1 MADPLVEQLRE
12 RYPRVAV
19 THEWLAVPGGSEK
32 VIEAILRLVPHAEIF
47 CSVYDPAPFGELITD
62 RPVHPS
68 FIQKIP
74 KATTQYPKLL
84 PLMDTAFRRFDLSGF
99 DLVISSNHACAKN
112 VRTPAGVPH
121 VCYCHTPMRYAWD
134 PDFLLQEDLGPAAR
148 AIVKPL
154 TAYLRRVDARGAKQ
168 PTLIAANSSFVAQ
181 RVRDWWHRDA
191 EVVHPPVEVERF
203 VTRERRVGPDAPYL
217 VFGRL
222 VPYKRPDAAVE
233 ACRKLGRR
241 LVVAGDGRFMEHVRA
256 AAGDDPNIDIRGR
269 VSDTEA
275 DELMATC
282 RALLFPGVEDFGIV
296 PVEAQAAG
304 MPVIALGEGGARDSV
319 QDGVTGVLYDDPSAD
334 GLAAAI
340 ERFESLALDD
350 AALRAHARDFG
361 PEVFHA
367 RFGALLLQGFD
378 AVSMKRDVAKTT
390 GDR

>member
-1 MADPLVEQLRE
+1 MTDPLVEQLRA
-12 RYPRVAV
+12 RYRRVALI
-19 THEWLAVPGGSEK
+19 HEWLVVPGGSEK

-47 CSVYDPAPFGELITD
+47 CSVYDPAPFDARITD

-68 FIQKIP
+68 FLQRIP
-74 KATTQYPKLL
+74 KATSQYPKLL
-84 PLMDTAFRRFDLSGF
+84 PLMDAAFRRFDLRGF
-99 DLVISSNHACAKN
+99 DLIVSSNHACAKN
-112 VRTPAGVPH
+112 VRTPPGVPH

-154 TAYLRRVDARGAKQ
+154 TAYLRRVDARGAAQ
-168 PTLIAANSSFVAQ
+168 PTAIAANSSFVAR
-181 RVRDWWHRDA
+181 RVRDWWRREA
-191 EVVHPPVEVERF
+191 TVVHPPVDVERF
-203 VTRERRVGPDAPYL
+203 LGRARRVDDDAPYL

-222 VPYKRPDAAVE
+222 VPYKRPDTAVR
-233 ACRKLGRR
+233 ACRRLGRR
-241 LVVAGDGRFMEHVRA
+241 LVVAGDGRFIDHVRE
-256 AAGDDPNIDIRGR
+256 AAGGDPHIELRGR
-269 VSDTEA
+269 VSDAEA
-275 DELMATC
+275 DELFATC

-304 MPVIALGEGGARDSV
+304 MPVIALGRGGARDSV
-319 QDGVTGVLYDDPSAD
+319 RDGVTGVLYDDPSPA

-350 AALRAHARDFG
+350 AALRAHARGFA
-361 PEVFHA
+361 PEVFHE

-378 AVSMKRDVAKTT
+378 AQSMTRDATMTT

>member
-47 CSVYDPAPFGELITD
+47 CSVYDPAPFSALITD

-203 VTRERRVGPDAPYL
+203 VTRDRRVGPDAPYL

-241 LVVAGDGRFMEHVRA
+241 LVVAGDGRFMEHVRE
-256 AAGDDPNIDIRGR
+256 AAGGDPNIDIRGR
-269 VSDTEA
+269 VSDKEA

-361 PEVFHA
+361 PEIFHA

>member
-68 FIQKIP
+68 FLQRIP
-74 KATTQYPKLL
+74 KATSQYPKLL
-84 PLMDTAFRRFDLSGF
+84 PLMDAAFRRFDLRGF
-99 DLVISSNHACAKN
+99 DLIVSSNHACAKN

-134 PDFLLQEDLGPAAR
+134 PEFLLQEDLGPAAR
-148 AIVKPL
+148 TIVKPL
-154 TAYLRRVDARGAKQ
+154 TAYLRRADARGARQ
-168 PTLIAANSSFVAQ
+168 PTLIAANSSFVAG

-203 VTRERRVGPDAPYL
+203 TGRERRVARDAPYL

-222 VPYKRPDAAVE
+222 VPYKRPDAAVR

-241 LVVAGDGRFMEHVRA
+241 LVVAGDGRFMEHVRE
-256 AAGDDPNIDIRGR
+256 AAGGDPDIDIRGR
-269 VSDTEA
+269 VSDAEA
-275 DELMATC
+275 DELLATC

-304 MPVIALGEGGARDSV
+304 MPVVALNDGGARDSV
-319 QDGVTGVLYDDPSAD
+319 VDGVTGVLYDDPSAD

-350 AALRAHARDFG
+350 AALRAHARDFA
-361 PEVFHA
+361 PEVFHE

-378 AVSMKRDVAKTT
+378 AGSMKRDVAKTT

>member
-47 CSVYDPAPFGELITD
+47 CSVYDPAPFDEFITD

-191 EVVHPPVEVERF
+191 EVIHPPVEVERF

-256 AAGDDPNIDIRGR
+256 VAGDDPNIDIRGR

-319 QDGVTGVLYDDPSAD
+319 QDGITGVLYDDPSAD

>member
-1 MADPLVEQLRE
+1 MTDPLAEQLRA
-12 RYPRVAV
+12 RYPRVAL

-47 CSVYDPAPFGELITD
+47 CSVYDPEPFDALITD

-68 FIQKIP
+68 FIQRIP
-74 KATTQYPKLL
+74 KATSQYPKLL
-84 PLMDTAFRRFDLSGF
+84 PLMDTAFRRFDLRGF
-99 DLVISSNHACAKN
+99 DLIVSSNHACAKN
-112 VRTPAGVPH
+112 VKTPPGVPH

-168 PTLIAANSSFVAQ
+168 PTAIAANSSFVAQ
-181 RVRDWWHRDA
+181 RVRDWWGRDA
-191 EVVHPPVEVERF
+191 TVVHPPVDVERF
-203 VTRERRVGPDAPYL
+203 LGRERRVADDAPYL

-222 VPYKRPDAAVE
+222 VPYKRPDTAVE
-233 ACRKLGRR
+233 ACRRLGRR
-241 LVVAGDGRFMEHVRA
+241 LVVAGDGRFMEHVRE
-256 AAGDDPNIDIRGR
+256 AAGGDPNIELRGR
-269 VSDTEA
+269 VSDAEA
-275 DELMATC
+275 DELLATC

-304 MPVIALGEGGARDSV
+304 MPVIALGQGGARDSV
-319 QDGVTGVLYDDPSAD
+319 QDGVTGVLYDDPSAA

-340 ERFESLALDD
+340 ERFESLTLDD
-350 AALRAHARDFG
+350 GALRAHARDFA
-361 PEVFHA
+361 PEVFHE

-378 AVSMKRDVAKTT
+378 AGSMNRDVAKTT